1 MTMSK
6 PYQHHRANAS
16 WCCVVFVCTL
26 LLGCADA
33 ARDASQSE
41 PVPTPEPVAAQI
53 QISIVVDEQQRLCSR
68 EPVTTTPS
76 PVTAT
81 LSVDGVLGDNLTV
94 DCAANRLNHSL
105 TGLSPG
111 LHVFSIEVSLYNILI
126 YRVSTQATLV
136 AGGKHSLSFSNPQFV
151 DSDGD
156 GFSNLAEVIA
166 FGRFSGA
173 WLDASIRPAADLPR
187 FSKNYVLTDQ
197 MGETFAGG
205 SAGSANYLTSA
216 DF

>member
-1 MTMSK
+1 MAIRC
-6 PYQHHRANAS
+6 QHFRCVRS
-16 WCCVVFVCTL
+16 WSGVLLVSTL

-33 ARDASQSE
+33 ARDASTST

-53 QISIVVDEQQRLCSR
+53 QISIMVDEQQRLCGR
-68 EPVTTTPS
+68 GE
-76 PVTAT
+76 VTAT
-81 LSVDGVLGDNLTV
+81 LSVDGVLGDSLTV

-111 LHVFSIEVSLYNILI
+111 LHAFNIEVLLDNILI
-126 YRVSTQATLV
+126 YRVGTQATLV

-166 FGRFSGA
+166 FGRYSGA

-187 FSKNYVLTDQ
+187 FSKNYLLTDQ
-197 MGETFAGG
+197 LGETFAGG
-205 SAGSANYLTSA
+205 SSGSTNYRTSA

>member
-1 MTMSK
+1 MSK
-6 PYQHHRANAS
+6 PYQHHSKAS
-16 WCCVVFVCTL
+16 WCCVIFVYMT

-33 ARDASQSE
+33 AKDASNSTS
-41 PVPTPEPVAAQI
+41 VPTPEPVPAQI
-53 QISIVVDEQQRLCSR
+53 QISIAVDEQQRLCGR
-68 EPVTTTPS
+68 G

-81 LSVDGVLGDNLTV
+81 LFVDGVLGDNLTV
-94 DCAANRLNHSL
+94 DCAANRLNHTL
-105 TGLSPG
+105 AGLLPG
-111 LHVFSIEVSLYNILI
+111 LHTFNIEVSLYNILI

-136 AGGKHSLSFSNPQFV
+136 AGGKHSLNFSNPQFV

-166 FGRFSGA
+166 FGRYSGA

-205 SAGSANYLTSA
+205 SSGSTNYRTSA